1 MIAWL
6 GPEPDFPPLSAALTE
21 PNGLLAA
28 GGALSPEW
36 LLAAY
41 GRGIFP
47 WFNQGEPILWWSPDP
62 RLVLFPQDLHI
73 SRSLRRELQRGR
85 FEVRTDSAFA
95 QVVRACAA
103 PRACSAATWITP
115 QMQQAYLRMHEL
127 GHAHSVECWQ
137 DEKLVGGLYGMAL
150 GQIFFGE
157 SMFST
162 VRDASKVAL
171 AHLSR
176 LLAARGYVMIDCQM
190 TTPHLL
196 SMGAREIPRQR
207 FCRILAMH
215 GAQTPQP
222 QHWPTSA
229 AAGFD
234 WH

>member
-6 GPEPDFPPLSAALTE
+6 GPEPDFPPLSAALAE

-62 RLVLFPQDLHI
+62 RLVLFPQELHI
-73 SRSLRRELQRGR
+73 SRSLRRVLRRGR

-95 QVVRACAA
+95 QVLRACAA

-127 GHAHSVECWQ
+127 GHAHSVECWLG
-137 DEKLVGGLYGMAL
+137 EELVGGLYGMAL
-150 GQIFFGE
+150 GRIFFGE

-176 LLAARGYVMIDCQM
+176 LLVARGYVMIDCQM

-196 SMGAREIPRQR
+196 SMGAREIPRHR

-215 GAQTPQP
+215 GAETLQP

-229 AAGFD
+229 TAGFD